1 MSIFGGIFVLQQIYN
16 KTVSGEWPK
25 DLFKINSIV
34 NNLSVINEGNSLVI
48 SVNTKDAENQTLY
61 WTLQSVNGTIDTG
74 DFSSISGSFVVQSNN
89 YGYFTLTS
97 LEDATTEGEESFYV
111 QIRRNSITGPIA
123 INSGVITINDT
134 SATPT
139 YSVSANTTTVNEGN
153 TVSFTVTTTN
163 VANNTTLYYNTSQIT
178 GTINTSDFL
187 DSSLSGSF
195 TINDNTAVIERT
207 LNNDSAIEGSES
219 FAITIRT
226 GSITGSVV
234 ATSETVTINDTSVSI
249 QEYGWFAGGMPTA
262 TSPLVALSRVE
273 RITFASDTSTASLR
287 GTLSV
292 GRTQLGATSNSDYGW
307 FIAGFRYDTTPTG
320 ETSILDRIDYGND
333 TVTALQRGPAGT
345 IKRAGASVGNQNF
358 GWHGGGIGP
367 SALSSRISRI
377 TYASDSST
385 STTRATGLAFYGFD
399 AVTDQFFGWFGGG
412 SNSFTSPSPITSGI
426 RRYDFSN
433 DTVATS
439 ALASRM
445 SQTRNYYATIYSN
458 SYGWFAG
465 GQTTPSITPKV
476 STIDRLD
483 YSNDTTNL
491 SARGPLNVVF
501 AMTAGSSSNYY
512 GYGWFAGGRSAPSS
526 ISTTYVQRVTFND
539 DTVTASYRGNL
550 NVQKAELAGK

>member
-1 MSIFGGIFVLQQIYN
+1 
-16 KTVSGEWPK
+16 
-25 DLFKINSIV
+25 
-34 NNLSVINEGNSLVI
+34 
-48 SVNTKDAENQTLY
+48 VNTKDAENETLY
-61 WTLQSVNGTIDTG
+61 WTLQSINGTIDTE

-97 LEDATTEGEESFYV
+97 LEDITTEGEESFYV
-111 QIRRNSITGPIA
+111 QIRRESISGPIA

-134 SATPT
+134 SLFPS
-139 YSVSANTTTVNEGN
+139 YFVSANTTTVDEGN
-153 TVSFTVTTTN
+153 TVSFTVTTTSI
-163 VANNTTLYYNTSQIT
+163 ANNTTLYYNTSQIT
-178 GTINTSDFL
+178 GTINASDFL

-195 TINDNTAVIERT
+195 IVNDNTSTIERT
-207 LNNDSAIEGSES
+207 LNNDLTIEGSES

-226 GSITGSVV
+226 ESIDGPVV
-234 ATSETVTINDTSVSI
+234 ATSETVTINDTSSFI
-249 QEYGWFAGGMPTA
+249 QEYGWFAGGMPTL
-262 TSPLVALSRVE
+262 TSPLVSMSSVE
-273 RITFASDTSTASLR
+273 RITFASDTTTASSR
-287 GTLSV
+287 GPLSV

-307 FIAGFRYDTTPTG
+307 FIAGFRYDITPNATTA
-320 ETSILDRIDYGND
+320 IIDRIDYGND
-333 TVTALQRGPAGT
+333 TVAAIQRGNAA
-345 IKRAGASVGNQNF
+345 ILKRAIAAVGNHNL

-367 SALSSRISRI
+367 ASIFSRISRI
-377 TYASDSST
+377 TYASDSVS
-385 STTRATGLAFYGFD
+385 SGTRAPGLSFYAFD

-465 GQTTPSITPKV
+465 GQTTPSATPKV
-476 STIDRLD
+476 SRIDRLD

-491 SARGPLNVVF
+491 SVRGPLNVVF

-512 GYGWFAGGRSAPSS
+512 GYGWFAGGRSAPST

-550 NVQKAELAGK
+550 NVQRAELAGK